1 MIENVGTRFEPG
13 AGQAMGAIKH
23 LIAGV
28 KRGLGLHQP
37 GRSLVLL
44 PDDVF
49 LVSYPKS
56 GNTWARFLLANLL
69 HPEQPVTFANLR
81 RLVPDF
87 DGGGTKRD
95 FDQMPR
101 PRIIKSHGCFDPH
114 YPRVIYIVRDPRD
127 VAISQ
132 YHYHRKRRKIEDDFP
147 IERFVAQFIT
157 GETWD
162 NASWGQN
169 VLTWVAT
176 REGDRRFLLLRY
188 EDMIADTRRELKKV
202 AAFLGLHVTDEQIAC
217 AVERSSAGKMRKM
230 EQSQSEKSGLTKG
243 SRKDLSFVRAASAG
257 GWRSE
262 LPPPLVNKIEA
273 AWGTIMQH
281 LGYELTTHDT
291 ISVADVP
298 LLAVPGQGDLK
309 GQTLMRSADDSLAN
323 GSESRL

>member
-1 MIENVGTRFEPG
+1 
-13 AGQAMGAIKH
+13 MGAIKH

-37 GRSLVLL
+37 GRSLLML

-69 HPEQPVTFANLR
+69 HPAQSVTFANLR
-81 RLVPDF
+81 CLVPDF

-95 FDQMPR
+95 FDRMPR
-101 PRIIKSHGCFDPH
+101 PRIIKSHACFDPH

-127 VAISQ
+127 VAVSQ

-147 IERFVAQFIT
+147 IERFVAQFLT
-157 GETWD
+157 GEIWD

-176 REGDRRFLLLRY
+176 REGDPRFLLLRY
-188 EDMIADTRRELKKV
+188 EDMIADTGRELKKV
-202 AAFLGLHVTDEQIAC
+202 AAFLGLHVPDEQVSR
-217 AVERSSAGKMRKM
+217 AVERSSAGQMRKM
-230 EQSQSEKSGLTKG
+230 EQEQSDKSGLTKG
-243 SRKDLSFVRAASAG
+243 SRKDLAFVRTASAG

-262 LPPPLVNKIEA
+262 LPSPLVAKIEA
-273 AWGTIMQH
+273 AWGPLMRH
-281 LGYELTTHDT
+281 LGYELTTRDAN
-291 ISVADVP
+291 SVEGFP
-298 LLAVPGQGDLK
+298 LLAPARMAGAG
-309 GQTLMRSADDSLAN
+309 G
-323 GSESRL
+323 